1 MPTPLAQSSGPIKI
15 VAAMLNG
22 KRMKGFTLDFS
33 ALRDKCRV
41 FPSANAP
48 ASQSQE
54 IDLRE
59 AKAVFFVKE
68 FEGMQGRE
76 AQPTSP
82 GHGRKIEV
90 TFLDGERL
98 EGTTEGYN
106 PQKLG
111 FFMVPSDPSGNI
123 LRTFVI
129 NANVKRARWL

>member
-1 MPTPLAQSSGPIKI
+1 MPTPQAQTSGPIKI
-15 VAAMLNG
+15 VAAMLEG
-22 KRMKGFTLDFS
+22 KRIKGFTLDFS

-59 AKAVFFVKE
+59 AKAVFFVQE
-68 FEGMQGRE
+68 FEGLQGRE
-76 AQPTSP
+76 AQPATPS
-82 GHGRKIEV
+82 HGRKIEV
-90 TFLDGERL
+90 IFLDGERL

-111 FFMVPSDPSGNI
+111 FFMVPIDPSGNI
-123 LRTFVI
+123 LRAFII
-129 NANVKRARWL
+129 NANVKRVRWL